1 MTVEELIARLERF
14 DRDMELMCL
23 CDDEGTRQ
31 DSPFRVF
38 VVERVNVSSVSHVR
52 DADRT
57 PRIEF
62 NGNLGSRKVVVFQI
76 TTDF

>member
-1 MTVEELIARLERF
+1 MTVDELIARLERC
-14 DRDMELMCL
+14 DRNMELMCL

-31 DSPFRVF
+31 RSPFRVY
-38 VVERVNVSSVSHVR
+38 VVERINVSSVIHAR
-52 DADRT
+52 NADRT